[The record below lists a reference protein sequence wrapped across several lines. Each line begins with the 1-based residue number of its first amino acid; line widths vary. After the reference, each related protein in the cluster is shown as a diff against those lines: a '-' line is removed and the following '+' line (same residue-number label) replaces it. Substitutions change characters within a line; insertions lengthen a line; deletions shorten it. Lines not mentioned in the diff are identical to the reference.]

1 MNLINQ
7 AIYNTISQSNF
18 DKISVFASPVNGMI
32 EPVISGTPD
41 SIGVID
47 YIEKVLKTVSN
58 SDLEWMVS
66 VTSKGTTLTFQRL
79 HSYRPNT
86 FLVYCQMIYFLVQ
99 PNESGDT
106 LVALTKHEYGRELK
120 EVLDNLH
127 PIRTVVIPQ
136 ENACDLMNRFVE
148 DMRSREDYDDLDAV
162 AKIFE

>member
-18 DKISVFASPVNGMI
+18 DKISVFANPINGMV
-32 EPVISGTPD
+32 EPVISGTPE
-41 SIGVID
+41 SIGVTN
-47 YIEKVLKTVSN
+47 YIEKVLKTISN

-66 VTSKGTTLTFQRL
+66 VTSNETTLTFQRIY
-79 HSYRPNT
+79 SYHPDT
-86 FLVYCQMIYFLVQ
+86 FLVYCQRIYLLVQ
-99 PNESGDT
+99 PQENGD
-106 LVALTKHEYGRELK
+106 ALISLIRHEYGHELRD
-120 EVLDNLH
+120 VLDNIH

-148 DMRSREDYDDLDAV
+148 DMRSREDYDNLDSV

>member
-47 YIEKVLKTVSN
+47 YIEKVLKTISN
-58 SDLEWMVS
+58 GDLEWMVS
-66 VTSKGTTLTFQRL
+66 VTSNETTLTFQRI
-79 HSYRPNT
+79 HSYHPNT
-86 FLVYCQMIYFLVQ
+86 FLVYCKMIYLLVQ
-99 PNESGDT
+99 PQENGDV
-106 LVALTKHEYGRELK
+106 LVSLIKHEYGHELK